1 VRKAAL
7 NISAPVSSGP
17 SGYPAASA
25 GATHASAAPGQPRV
39 ARGAPGFSVDRLTLS
54 EFRSYPAL
62 RLETGPGPLVL
73 TGANGAGKTNLLE
86 AVSFLAPGR
95 GLRRARLADVARR
108 MNGADPDN
116 GGMEDGAADT
126 KPWAVAARISGPNGA
141 VEIGTGRDTASLR
154 ADGEAEA
161 APGGERRAVRID
173 GAAAPGQS
181 ALARVVSIAWLTPEM
196 DRLFVGPASGRR
208 RFLDRLVYGFV
219 PDHAARVAA
228 YERALRERSRL
239 LREGRA
245 DADWLA
251 ALETAMAESGTAV
264 AAARRDVVARLSRA
278 VDGDTGPFPRP
289 ALVAQG
295 TVEDWL
301 DEVPA
306 VEAEDR
312 LRAAL
317 AASRPQDAHSGGAA
331 EGPHKSDLRVRHV
344 AKNMPAEMCSTGE
357 QKALLVALILAV
369 ARLQAVERGAPPI
382 LLLDEIAA
390 HLDDARRAAL
400 FDSIC
405 ALGAQVWMT
414 GTEAALFAP
423 LRGRARFFTVAGGQV
438 APDAGE
444 R

>member
-1 VRKAAL
+1 MTA
-7 NISAPVSSGP
+7 
-17 SGYPAASA
+17 
-25 GATHASAAPGQPRV
+25 
-39 ARGAPGFSVDRLTLS
+39 APGFSVDRLTLS

-95 GLRRARLADVARR
+95 GRPRARLAGVARR
-108 MNGADPDN
+108 INGADPDN
-116 GGMEDGAADT
+116 GGAKDGAADA
-126 KPWAVAARISGPNGA
+126 KPWAVAARVSGPNGA
-141 VEIGTGRDTASLR
+141 VEIGTGRDTTPLPAN
-154 ADGEAEA
+154 GEAA
-161 APGGERRAVRID
+161 AGGERRVVRID
-173 GAAAPGQS
+173 GAAARGQS

-196 DRLFVGPASGRR
+196 DRLFIGPASGRR

-239 LREGRA
+239 LRDGHA
-245 DADWLA
+245 DADWLT
-251 ALETAMAESGTAV
+251 ALETAMAESGIAV

-278 VDGDTGPFPRP
+278 IDDDSGPFPQP
-289 ALVAQG
+289 ALAAEG

-301 DEVPA
+301 DEAPA

-312 LRAAL
+312 LRALL
-317 AASRPQDAHSGGAA
+317 AASRRRDAHTGGAA
-331 EGPHKSDLRVRHV
+331 EGPHKSDFRVRHV
-344 AKNMPAEMCSTGE
+344 AKDMPAEMCSTGE

-390 HLDDARRAAL
+390 HLDDTRRAAL

-405 ALGAQVWMT
+405 ALGAQAWLT

-423 LRGRARFFTVAGGQV
+423 LRGRARFYTVAGGQV

>member
-1 VRKAAL
+1 MRKAAL
-7 NISAPVSSGP
+7 NISAPVSAGP
-17 SGYPAASA
+17 AGYPAALA
-25 GATHASAAPGQPRV
+25 GAANMTA
-39 ARGAPGFSVDRLTLS
+39 APGFSVDRLTLS

-108 MNGADPDN
+108 INGADPDN
-116 GGMEDGAADT
+116 GGAEDGAADA
-126 KPWAVAARISGPNGA
+126 KPWAVAARVSGPNGA
-141 VEIGTGRDTASLR
+141 VEIGTGRDTTPLPAN
-154 ADGEAEA
+154 GEAA
-161 APGGERRAVRID
+161 AGGERRVVRID
-173 GAAAPGQS
+173 GAAARGQS

-196 DRLFVGPASGRR
+196 DRLFMGPASERR

-239 LREGRA
+239 LRDGHA
-245 DADWLA
+245 DADWLT
-251 ALETAMAESGTAV
+251 ALETAMAESGIAV

-278 VDGDTGPFPRP
+278 IDDDSGPFPQP
-289 ALVAQG
+289 ALAAEG

-301 DEVPA
+301 DEAPA

-312 LRAAL
+312 LRALL
-317 AASRPQDAHSGGAA
+317 AASRPRDAHTGGAA

-344 AKNMPAEMCSTGE
+344 AKGMPAEMCSTGE

-390 HLDDARRAAL
+390 HLDDTRRAAL

-405 ALGAQVWMT
+405 ALGAQAWLT

-423 LRGRARFFTVAGGQV
+423 LRGRARFYTVAGGQV

>member
-1 VRKAAL
+1 MRKAAL
-7 NISAPVSSGP
+7 NISAPVSAGP
-17 SGYPAASA
+17 AGYPAALA
-25 GATHASAAPGQPRV
+25 GAANMTAAPG
-39 ARGAPGFSVDRLTLS
+39 FFVDRLTLS
-54 EFRSYPAL
+54 EFRSYSAL

-108 MNGADPDN
+108 INGADPDN
-116 GGMEDGAADT
+116 GGAEDGAADA
-126 KPWAVAARISGPNGA
+126 KPWAVAARVSGPNGA
-141 VEIGTGRDTASLR
+141 VEIGTGRDTTPLPAN
-154 ADGEAEA
+154 GEAA
-161 APGGERRAVRID
+161 AGGERRVVRID
-173 GAAAPGQS
+173 GAAARGQS

-196 DRLFVGPASGRR
+196 DRLFMGPASERR

-239 LREGRA
+239 LRDGHA
-245 DADWLA
+245 DADWLT
-251 ALETAMAESGTAV
+251 ALETAMAESGIAV

-278 VDGDTGPFPRP
+278 IDDDSGPFPQP
-289 ALVAQG
+289 ALAAEG

-312 LRAAL
+312 LRALL
-317 AASRPQDAHSGGAA
+317 AASRPRDAHTGGAA

-344 AKNMPAEMCSTGE
+344 AKGMPAEMCSTGE

-390 HLDDARRAAL
+390 HLDDTRRAAL

-405 ALGAQVWMT
+405 ALGAQAWLT

-423 LRGRARFFTVAGGQV
+423 LRGRARFYTVAGGQV